1 MIRLLVCIGAMVVI
15 ALVLHAKPI
24 RAVAVVMVLWGV
36 LPSVAAHHVTGQDS
50 GQLAV
55 HPATWLV
62 LCVFLVQMVFGP
74 RLLVAGVARHVTTVL
89 VGVVFVTGAAW
100 TSIVTGS
107 GGIKLLLDQVV
118 APMLV
123 FMLVVSAVQR
133 RGDLLLLR
141 NTILA
146 LAVAQSA
153 LAIVQWRL
161 GRMLFFESDYEALYW
176 FNPLKFDRWMG
187 TTDSPLVQ
195 ALLLTVASAT
205 ALSLVR
211 SPVRLGLLSLF
222 GAGLLITQARTGVL
236 VWLFLLAYAV
246 LRSGV
251 QPWVRVI
258 TLTAL
263 ALAAPV
269 VASSQLTAGVLGRWG
284 DDSGSAHA
292 RNQALEYAFSQ
303 LPHVLVSGD
312 GLLSS
317 YVSARNAGLIT
328 SLENSFLMYALDTGL
343 VLTVAYFGTQ
353 LLLIVRYGK
362 QQVMAGATLAATIAA
377 LQQHSFS
384 AVAASNLSGTLIW
397 LALGLMTSAHTLGTR
412 MSQAARGSPPV
423 PLIRTMSDS
432 S

>member
-1 MIRLLVCIGAMVVI
+1 MTRLLICIGAMVLI
-15 ALVLHAKPI
+15 ALILHARPI
-24 RAVAVVMVLWGV
+24 WAVAVTLLLWGV
-36 LPSVAAHHVTGQDS
+36 LPSVAAHLVTGQDS

-62 LCVFLVQMVFGP
+62 LAVFLVQMVARP
-74 RLLVAGVARHVTTVL
+74 RLLVAAVARHVGTAL

-100 TSIVTGS
+100 TSLYVGS

-123 FMLVVSAVQR
+123 FILVVSAVQR

-141 NTILA
+141 NTVLGLA
-146 LAVAQSA
+146 AAQST

-161 GRMLFFESDYEALYW
+161 DRMIFFESDYETLYW

-205 ALSLVR
+205 VLSVR
-211 SPVRLGLLSLF
+211 RTPVRLALLSLF
-222 GAGLLITQARTGVL
+222 GAGLLITQSRTGVL
-236 VWLFLLAYAV
+236 IWLFLLGYSV

-258 TLTAL
+258 TVTVL

-269 VASSQLTAGVLGRWG
+269 AASSQLTAGVLGRWG
-284 DDSGSAHA
+284 DDAGSAQA
-292 RNQALEYAFSQ
+292 RNQAFEYALSQ
-303 LPHVLVSGD
+303 LPHVFFAGN

-343 VLTVAYFGTQ
+343 VLAVAYFGTQ
-353 LLLIVRYGK
+353 LLLIWRYGR
-362 QQVMAGATLAATIAA
+362 QQVLAGATLAAMIAA
-377 LQQHSFS
+377 LQQHTFS
-384 AVAASNLSGTLIW
+384 AVGASNLCGTLIW
-397 LALGLMTSAHTLGTR
+397 LALGLVTSAHTLGTR
-412 MSQAARGSPPV
+412 LSHRVRGAPSPP
-423 PLIRTMSDS
+423 PIRAMSDS